1 MRKFLFGVREVVWWF
16 VAELEDQ
23 LYPYRDREITE
34 PMWAEKEV
42 NIDELSYL
50 RSQFEADQ
58 QRIERL
64 QSEMIHVLR
73 RIGELDDRVKSINTQ
88 LDIKEPDYHLIYEGQ
103 ESSKE
108 TTKTS
113 KETP

>member
-1 MRKFLFGVREVVWWF
+1 MRKFLFGIREVVWWV

-34 PMWAEKEV
+34 PTWAEKEV
-42 NIDELSYL
+42 DIDEVLYL
-50 RSQFEADQ
+50 KSQLEANQ
-58 QRIERL
+58 QRVERL
-64 QSEMIHVLR
+64 QSEMIHVLKR
-73 RIGELDDRVKSINTQ
+73 LGEMDDRVKSINTQ
-88 LDIKEPDYHLIYEGQ
+88 LDIKEPDYYLIYEGQ

-108 TTKTS
+108 TNQTS